1 MGPGGFLKR
10 RFLGSLGITRSV
22 TSAISAFPRLP
33 VLRMKPNVKMLAR
46 FLIGGRQPIG
56 IIRISCR
63 SMTCLHRTCPSLRS
77 RVVRSSF
84 LGVGLRQLFSNG
96 PFMLAN
102 GCPCGVSDRVFFGV
116 LSGGSVVPYYANVV
130 RGRMT
135 RHVTTKPNDG
145 ACNVLDMLVRT

>member
-22 TSAISAFPRLP
+22 TSAISAFPALP
-33 VLRMKPNVKMLAR
+33 VLRIKPKVNILAR
-46 FLIGGRQPIG
+46 FLMGGRHPIG
-56 IIRISCR
+56 MMRMSCR

-77 RVVRSSF
+77 YVVRSSF
-84 LGVGLRQLFSNG
+84 LGVGLRHIFGNG
-96 PFMLAN
+96 RFILAK

-116 LSGGSVVPYYANVV
+116 LRGGSLVPYYANVV

-135 RHVTTKPNDG
+135 RHVTTKPKDG